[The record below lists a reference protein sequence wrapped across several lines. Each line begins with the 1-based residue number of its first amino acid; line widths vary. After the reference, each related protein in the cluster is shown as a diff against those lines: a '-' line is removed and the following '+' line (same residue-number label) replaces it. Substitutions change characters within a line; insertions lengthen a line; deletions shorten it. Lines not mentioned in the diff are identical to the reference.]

1 MNEYE
6 AAVIRAARQVAELI
20 LADHPNI
27 RDAQDVWFRPGTKEL
42 VKALDDL
49 DNFEKWGDPID
60 PDHLGT
66 WGPASVRDS
75 FARVGIFPGQKEM
88 TTETLHINQTG
99 SRLKLCGE
107 TGGLGTWPSNATCM
121 DCRKAYEASG
131 DSERFRA

>member
-66 WGPASVRDS
+66 WGPAD
-75 FARVGIFPGQKEM
+75 VGTQWGRAAVGFDYGSNV
-88 TTETLHINQTG
+88 TLHINEIG

-107 TGGLGTWPSNATCM
+107 TGGLGTWPSNATCV
-121 DCRKAYEASG
+121 DCRKAYEAFG